1 MRMKITENKNGT
13 WSLYNQTDKRFI
25 IENGTK
31 KEVDELKKQIDQLRR
46 DRNALNRG
54 IR

>member
-1 MRMKITENKNGT
+1 MRIKITENENGT
-13 WSLYNQTDKRFI
+13 WSLYNQTEKRFI

-31 KEVDELKKQIDQLRR
+31 QEVDELKKQIDQLRK